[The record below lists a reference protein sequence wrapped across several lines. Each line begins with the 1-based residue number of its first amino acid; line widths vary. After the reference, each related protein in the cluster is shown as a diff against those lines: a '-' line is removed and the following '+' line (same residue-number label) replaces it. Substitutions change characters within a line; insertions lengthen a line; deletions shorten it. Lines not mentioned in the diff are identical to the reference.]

1 MSTEKVDDFD
11 SAFDEFST
19 EDETISAELAPED
32 TEFVAETEETEEVEE
47 VEEVE
52 AAIEDPEEASD
63 EEDIWANADEGLK
76 SEYNKLRDNNDKLS
90 HQAKS
95 NAGRIGALQRKLNEF
110 QATSPA
116 GGSTPSATEVAEA
129 MKTPEAWASFNEEY
143 PDIHDAIESRL
154 EVERSQNQA
163 TMDRALQPL
172 RAAEEERHVSN
183 QYAALEAAHTDWKD
197 VVNSE
202 SFIDWLQEQPN
213 AIQQLSNSNDAFEAS
228 TLLDYYKL
236 SLPTEE
242 IATTSTVTSIQQ
254 KRAKQLEDSTG
265 VKSKRGPGATG
276 VIPPDDFD
284 TAFEMFA
291 ADNR

>member
-1 MSTEKVDDFD
+1 MDSTEIVDDFD

-19 EDETISAELAPED
+19 EEETTSAELAPENI
-32 TEFVAETEETEEVEE
+32 EGVAETEE
-47 VEEVE
+47 VE
-52 AAIEDPEEASD
+52 AAAEPEAAPEP
-63 EEDIWANADEGLK
+63 EQDIWAEADEGLK
-76 SEYNKLRDNNDKLS
+76 SEYDKLRDNNDKLS

-110 QATSPA
+110 QSTSPA
-116 GGSTPSATEVAEA
+116 GGNQPSANEVAEA

-154 EVERSQNQA
+154 EVERSQNQE
-163 TMDRALQPL
+163 TMNRALQPL

-197 VVNSE
+197 VVKSE
-202 SFIDWLQEQPN
+202 SFVDWLQEQPN

-228 TLLDYYKL
+228 KLIDYYKL
-236 SLPTEE
+236 SQPKEE

-254 KRAKQLEDSTG
+254 KRAKQLEDAAG
-265 VKSKRGPGATG
+265 VRSKPGPGATG

>member
-1 MSTEKVDDFD
+1 MDSTETVDDFD
-11 SAFDEFST
+11 SAFEEFA
-19 EDETISAELAPED
+19 EVETSAELLPE
-32 TEFVAETEETEEVEE
+32 EVVEE
-47 VEEVE
+47 VVEEVL
-52 AAIEDPEEASD
+52 EEAPPEPEQD
-63 EEDIWANADEGLK
+63 DIWAGADDTLK
-76 SEYNKLRDNNDKLS
+76 SEYDKLRDNNDKLS

-116 GGSTPSATEVAEA
+116 GGATPSATEVAEA

-154 EVERSQNQA
+154 EMERSQNQE
-163 TMDRALQPL
+163 TMNRALQPL

-202 SFIDWLQEQPN
+202 SFVDWLQEQPN
-213 AIQQLSNSNDAFEAS
+213 AIQELSNSNDAFEAS
-228 TLLDYYKL
+228 KLLDYYKL
-236 SLPTEE
+236 SQPLEE

-265 VKSKRGPGATG
+265 VKSKPGPGATG
-276 VIPPDDFD
+276 IIPPDDFD

>member
-1 MSTEKVDDFD
+1 MDSTETVDDFD
-11 SAFDEFST
+11 SAFEEFA
-19 EDETISAELAPED
+19 EVETSAELLPE
-32 TEFVAETEETEEVEE
+32 EVVEE
-47 VEEVE
+47 VVEEVL
-52 AAIEDPEEASD
+52 EEAPPEPEQD
-63 EEDIWANADEGLK
+63 DIWAGADDTLK
-76 SEYNKLRDNNDKLS
+76 SEYDKLRDNNDKLS

-116 GGSTPSATEVAEA
+116 GGATPSATEVAEA

-154 EVERSQNQA
+154 EVERSQNQE
-163 TMDRALQPL
+163 TMNRALQPL
-172 RAAEEERHVSN
+172 RAAEEERHVNN

-197 VVNSE
+197 VVKSGA
-202 SFIDWLQEQPN
+202 FVDWLQQQPN

-228 TLLDYYKL
+228 KLIDYYKM
-236 SLPTEE
+236 SLPREE
-242 IATTSTVTSIQQ
+242 AATTSTVTSIQQ

-265 VKSKRGPGATG
+265 VKSKPGPGATG

-284 TAFEMFA
+284 AAFEMFA

>member
-19 EDETISAELAPED
+19 EDETTSAELAPED
-32 TEFVAETEETEEVEE
+32 TEFVAETEE

-52 AAIEDPEEASD
+52 AATEEPEQAP
-63 EEDIWANADEGLK
+63 EEDIWAEADEGLK
-76 SEYNKLRDNNDKLS
+76 SEYDKLRDNNDKLS

-116 GGSTPSATEVAEA
+116 GGATPSATEVAEA

-154 EVERSQNQA
+154 EMERSQNQE
-163 TMDRALQPL
+163 TMNRALQPL

-202 SFIDWLQEQPN
+202 SFVDWLQEQPN
-213 AIQQLSNSNDAFEAS
+213 AIQELSNSNDAFEAS
-228 TLLDYYKL
+228 KLLDYYKL
-236 SLPTEE
+236 SQPLEE

-265 VKSKRGPGATG
+265 VKSKPGPGATG

>member
-1 MSTEKVDDFD
+1 MDSTEIVDDFD

-19 EDETISAELAPED
+19 EEETTSAELAPENI
-32 TEFVAETEETEEVEE
+32 EGVAETEE
-47 VEEVE
+47 VE
-52 AAIEDPEEASD
+52 AAAEPEAAPEP
-63 EEDIWANADEGLK
+63 EQDIWAEADEGLK
-76 SEYNKLRDNNDKLS
+76 SEYDKLRDNNDKLS

-110 QATSPA
+110 QSTSPA
-116 GGSTPSATEVAEA
+116 GGNQPSANEVAEA

-154 EVERSQNQA
+154 EVERSQNQE
-163 TMDRALQPL
+163 TMNRALQPL

-197 VVNSE
+197 VVKSE
-202 SFIDWLQEQPN
+202 SFVDWLQEQPN

-228 TLLDYYKL
+228 KLIDYYKL
-236 SLPTEE
+236 SQPKEE

-254 KRAKQLEDSTG
+254 KRAKQLEDAAG
-265 VKSKRGPGATG
+265 VRSKPGPGATG

-284 TAFEMFA
+284 SAFNWFA

>member
-19 EDETISAELAPED
+19 EDETTSAELAPED
-32 TEFVAETEETEEVEE
+32 TEFVAETEE

-52 AAIEDPEEASD
+52 AATEEPEQAPEA
-63 EEDIWANADEGLK
+63 DIWAEADEGLK
-76 SEYNKLRDNNDKLS
+76 SEYDKLRDNNDKLS

-116 GGSTPSATEVAEA
+116 GGVQPSATEVAEA

-154 EVERSQNQA
+154 EMERSQNQEA
-163 TMDRALQPL
+163 MNRALQPL
-172 RAAEEERHVSN
+172 QAAEEERHVTG

-202 SFIDWLQEQPN
+202 SFVDWLQEQPN
-213 AIQQLSNSNDAFEAS
+213 AIQELSNSNDAFEAS
-228 TLLDYYKL
+228 KLIDYYKL
-236 SLPTEE
+236 SQPLEE

-265 VKSKRGPGATG
+265 VKSKPGPGATG

>member
-1 MSTEKVDDFD
+1 MDSTETVDDFD
-11 SAFDEFST
+11 SAFEEFA
-19 EDETISAELAPED
+19 EVETSAELLPE
-32 TEFVAETEETEEVEE
+32 EVVEE
-47 VEEVE
+47 VVEEVL
-52 AAIEDPEEASD
+52 EEAPPEPEQD
-63 EEDIWANADEGLK
+63 DIWAGADDTLK
-76 SEYNKLRDNNDKLS
+76 SEYDKLRDNNDKLS

-116 GGSTPSATEVAEA
+116 GGNPPSATEVAEA

-154 EVERSQNQA
+154 EMERSQNQE
-163 TMDRALQPL
+163 TMNRALQPL

-202 SFIDWLQEQPN
+202 SFVDWLQEQPN
-213 AIQQLSNSNDAFEAS
+213 AIQELSNSNDAFEAS
-228 TLLDYYKL
+228 KLLDYYKL
-236 SLPTEE
+236 SQPLEE

-265 VKSKRGPGATG
+265 VKSKPGPGATG

>member
-19 EDETISAELAPED
+19 EDETTSAELAPED
-32 TEFVAETEETEEVEE
+32 TEFVAETEE

-52 AAIEDPEEASD
+52 AATEEPEQAP
-63 EEDIWANADEGLK
+63 EEDIWAEADEGLK
-76 SEYNKLRDNNDKLS
+76 SEYDKLRDNNDKLS

-110 QATSPA
+110 QASSPA
-116 GGSTPSATEVAEA
+116 GGVQPSATEVAEA

-154 EVERSQNQA
+154 EMERSQNQE
-163 TMDRALQPL
+163 TMNRALQPL

-202 SFIDWLQEQPN
+202 SFVDWLQEQPN
-213 AIQQLSNSNDAFEAS
+213 AIQELSNSNDAFEAS
-228 TLLDYYKL
+228 KLLDYYKL
-236 SLPTEE
+236 SQPLEE

-265 VKSKRGPGATG
+265 VKSKPGPGATG

>member
-1 MSTEKVDDFD
+1 MDSTEIVDDFE
-11 SAFDEFST
+11 SAFDEFA
-19 EDETISAELAPED
+19 EGEVSAELAPED
-32 TEFVAETEETEEVEE
+32 TEVVAETEE
-47 VEEVE
+47 VE
-52 AAIEDPEEASD
+52 AAAETEEAPV
-63 EEDIWANADEGLK
+63 EQDIWAEADEGLR
-76 SEYNKLRDNNDKLS
+76 SEYDKLRDNNDKLS

-116 GGSTPSATEVAEA
+116 GGATPSATEVAEA

-154 EVERSQNQA
+154 EVERSQNQE
-163 TMDRALQPL
+163 TMNRALQPL
-172 RAAEEERHVSN
+172 RAAEEERHVN
-183 QYAALEAAHTDWKD
+183 VQYAALEAAHTDWKD
-197 VVNSE
+197 VVKSGA
-202 SFIDWLQEQPN
+202 FVDWLQQQPN

-228 TLLDYYKL
+228 KLIDYYKM
-236 SLPTEE
+236 SLPREE
-242 IATTSTVTSIQQ
+242 AATTSTVTSIQQ

-265 VKSKRGPGATG
+265 VKSKPGPGATG

-284 TAFEMFA
+284 AAFEMFA

>member
-19 EDETISAELAPED
+19 EDETTSAELAPED
-32 TEFVAETEETEEVEE
+32 TEFVAETEE

-52 AAIEDPEEASD
+52 AATEEPEQAP
-63 EEDIWANADEGLK
+63 EEDIWAEADEGLK
-76 SEYNKLRDNNDKLS
+76 SEYDKLRDNNDKLS

-110 QATSPA
+110 QASSPA
-116 GGSTPSATEVAEA
+116 GGVQPSATEVAEA

-154 EVERSQNQA
+154 EMERSQNQE
-163 TMDRALQPL
+163 TMNRALQPL

-202 SFIDWLQEQPN
+202 SFVDWLQEQPN
-213 AIQQLSNSNDAFEAS
+213 AIQELSNSNDAFEAS
-228 TLLDYYKL
+228 KLLDYYKL
-236 SLPTEE
+236 SQPLEE

-265 VKSKRGPGATG
+265 VKSKPGPGATG

-284 TAFEMFA
+284 AAFEMFA

>member
-1 MSTEKVDDFD
+1 
-11 SAFDEFST
+11 
-19 EDETISAELAPED
+19 
-32 TEFVAETEETEEVEE
+32 
-47 VEEVE
+47 
-52 AAIEDPEEASD
+52 
-63 EEDIWANADEGLK
+63 
-76 SEYNKLRDNNDKLS
+76 
-90 HQAKS
+90 
-95 NAGRIGALQRKLNEF
+95 
-110 QATSPA
+110 
-116 GGSTPSATEVAEA
+116 

-154 EVERSQNQA
+154 EVERSQNQE
-163 TMDRALQPL
+163 TMNRALQPL

-197 VVNSE
+197 VVKSE
-202 SFIDWLQEQPN
+202 SFVDWLQEQPN

-228 TLLDYYKL
+228 KLIDYYKL
-236 SLPTEE
+236 SQPKGE

-254 KRAKQLEDSTG
+254 KRAKQLEDAAG
-265 VKSKRGPGATG
+265 VRSKPGPGATG

>member
-1 MSTEKVDDFD
+1 MDSTETVDDFD
-11 SAFDEFST
+11 SAFEEFA
-19 EDETISAELAPED
+19 EVETSAELLPE
-32 TEFVAETEETEEVEE
+32 EVVEE
-47 VEEVE
+47 VVEEVL
-52 AAIEDPEEASD
+52 EEAPPEPEQD
-63 EEDIWANADEGLK
+63 DIWAGADDTLK
-76 SEYNKLRDNNDKLS
+76 SEYDKLRDNNDKLS

-116 GGSTPSATEVAEA
+116 GGATPSATEVAEA

-154 EVERSQNQA
+154 EVERSQNQE
-163 TMDRALQPL
+163 TMNRALQPL
-172 RAAEEERHVSN
+172 RAAEEERHVN
-183 QYAALEAAHTDWKD
+183 GQYAALEAAHTDWKD

-202 SFIDWLQEQPN
+202 SFVDWLQQQPT

-228 TLLDYYKL
+228 KLIDYYKL
-236 SLPTEE
+236 SQPREDV
-242 IATTSTVTSIQQ
+242 ATTSTVTSIQQ

-265 VKSKRGPGATG
+265 VKSKPGPGATG

>member
-19 EDETISAELAPED
+19 EDETTSAELAPED
-32 TEFVAETEETEEVEE
+32 TEFVAETEE

-52 AAIEDPEEASD
+52 AATEEPEQAP
-63 EEDIWANADEGLK
+63 EEDIWAEADEGLK
-76 SEYNKLRDNNDKLS
+76 SEYDKLRDNNDKLS

-116 GGSTPSATEVAEA
+116 GGNQPSATEVAEA

-154 EVERSQNQA
+154 EMERSQNQE
-163 TMDRALQPL
+163 TMNRALQPL

-202 SFIDWLQEQPN
+202 SFVDWLQEQPN
-213 AIQQLSNSNDAFEAS
+213 AIQELSNSNDAFEAS
-228 TLLDYYKL
+228 KLIDYYKL
-236 SLPTEE
+236 SQPREDV
-242 IATTSTVTSIQQ
+242 ATTSTVTSIQQ

-265 VKSKRGPGATG
+265 VKSKPGPGATG

>member
-19 EDETISAELAPED
+19 EEETTSAELAPED
-32 TEFVAETEETEEVEE
+32 TEVVAET
-47 VEEVE
+47 EEVE
-52 AAIEDPEEASD
+52 AAIEEPEQAP
-63 EEDIWANADEGLK
+63 EEDIWAEADDGLK
-76 SEYNKLRDNNDKLS
+76 SEYDKLKENNDKLS

-116 GGSTPSATEVAEA
+116 GGVQPSATEVAEA

-154 EVERSQNQA
+154 EVERSQNQEA
-163 TMDRALQPL
+163 MNRALQPL
-172 RAAEEERHVSN
+172 KAAEEERHVSS

-202 SFIDWLQEQPN
+202 SFVDWLQEQPT

-228 TLLDYYKL
+228 KLLDYYKL
-236 SLPTEE
+236 SQPQEE

-265 VKSKRGPGATG
+265 VKSKPGPGATG

-284 TAFEMFA
+284 AAFEMFA

>member
-19 EDETISAELAPED
+19 EDETTSAELAPED
-32 TEFVAETEETEEVEE
+32 TEFVAETEE

-52 AAIEDPEEASD
+52 AATEEPEQAP
-63 EEDIWANADEGLK
+63 EEDIWAEADEGLK
-76 SEYNKLRDNNDKLS
+76 SEYDKLRDNNDKLS

-116 GGSTPSATEVAEA
+116 GGNPPSATEVAEA

-154 EVERSQNQA
+154 EMERSQNQE
-163 TMDRALQPL
+163 TMNRALQPL
-172 RAAEEERHVSN
+172 RAAEEERHVN
-183 QYAALEAAHTDWKD
+183 GQYAALEAAHTDWKD

-202 SFIDWLQEQPN
+202 SFVDWLQQQPT

-228 TLLDYYKL
+228 KLIDYYKL
-236 SLPTEE
+236 SQPREDV
-242 IATTSTVTSIQQ
+242 ATTSTVTSIQQ

-265 VKSKRGPGATG
+265 VKSKPGPGATG

-284 TAFEMFA
+284 AAFEMFA

>member
-1 MSTEKVDDFD
+1 MDSTEIVDDFD

-19 EDETISAELAPED
+19 EEETTSAELAPENI
-32 TEFVAETEETEEVEE
+32 EGVAETEE
-47 VEEVE
+47 VE
-52 AAIEDPEEASD
+52 AAAEPEAAPEP
-63 EEDIWANADEGLK
+63 EQDIWAEADEGLK
-76 SEYNKLRDNNDKLS
+76 SEYDKLRDNNDKLS

-110 QATSPA
+110 QSTSPA
-116 GGSTPSATEVAEA
+116 GGNQPSANEVAEA

-154 EVERSQNQA
+154 EVERSQNQE
-163 TMDRALQPL
+163 TMNRALQPL
-172 RAAEEERHVSN
+172 RAAEEERHVSS

-197 VVNSE
+197 VVKSE
-202 SFIDWLQEQPN
+202 SFVNWLQEQPN

-228 TLLDYYKL
+228 KLIDYYKL
-236 SLPTEE
+236 SQPQGE

-254 KRAKQLEDSTG
+254 KRAKQLEDAAG
-265 VKSKRGPGATG
+265 VRSKPGPGATG

>member
-1 MSTEKVDDFD
+1 MDSTETVDDFD
-11 SAFDEFST
+11 SAFEEFA
-19 EDETISAELAPED
+19 EVETSAELLPE
-32 TEFVAETEETEEVEE
+32 EVVEE
-47 VEEVE
+47 VVEEVL
-52 AAIEDPEEASD
+52 EEAPPEPEQD
-63 EEDIWANADEGLK
+63 DIWAGADDTLK
-76 SEYNKLRDNNDKLS
+76 SEYDKLRDNNDKLS

-116 GGSTPSATEVAEA
+116 GGIQPSATEVAEA

-154 EVERSQNQA
+154 EMERSQNQE
-163 TMDRALQPL
+163 TMNRALQPL
-172 RAAEEERHVSN
+172 RAAEEERHVN
-183 QYAALEAAHTDWKD
+183 GQYAALEAAHTDWKD

-202 SFIDWLQEQPN
+202 SFVDWLQQQPT

-228 TLLDYYKL
+228 KLIDYYKL
-236 SLPTEE
+236 SQPREDV
-242 IATTSTVTSIQQ
+242 ATTSTVTSIQQ

-265 VKSKRGPGATG
+265 VKSKPGPGATG

-284 TAFEMFA
+284 AAFEMFA

>member
-1 MSTEKVDDFD
+1 MDSTETVDDFD
-11 SAFDEFST
+11 SAFEEFA
-19 EDETISAELAPED
+19 EVETSAELLPE
-32 TEFVAETEETEEVEE
+32 EVVEE
-47 VEEVE
+47 VVEEVL
-52 AAIEDPEEASD
+52 EEAPPEPEQD
-63 EEDIWANADEGLK
+63 DIWAGADDTLK
-76 SEYNKLRDNNDKLS
+76 SEYDKLRDNNDKLS

-116 GGSTPSATEVAEA
+116 GGVQPSATEVAEA

-154 EVERSQNQA
+154 EMERSQNQE
-163 TMDRALQPL
+163 TMNRALQPL

-202 SFIDWLQEQPN
+202 SFVDWLQEQPN
-213 AIQQLSNSNDAFEAS
+213 AIQELSNSNDAFEAS
-228 TLLDYYKL
+228 KLLDYYKL
-236 SLPTEE
+236 SQPLEE

-265 VKSKRGPGATG
+265 VKSKPGPGATG

>member
-1 MSTEKVDDFD
+1 MDSTETVDDFD
-11 SAFDEFST
+11 SAFEEFA
-19 EDETISAELAPED
+19 EVETSAELLPE
-32 TEFVAETEETEEVEE
+32 EVVEE
-47 VEEVE
+47 VVEEVL
-52 AAIEDPEEASD
+52 EEAPPEPEQD
-63 EEDIWANADEGLK
+63 DIWAGADDTLK
-76 SEYNKLRDNNDKLS
+76 SEYDKLRDNNDKLS

-116 GGSTPSATEVAEA
+116 GGVQPSATEVAEA

-154 EVERSQNQA
+154 EMERSQNQEA
-163 TMDRALQPL
+163 MDRALQPL
-172 RAAEEERHVSN
+172 REAEEERHVTG
-183 QYAALEAAHTDWKD
+183 QYAALEAAHTDWKN

-202 SFIDWLQEQPN
+202 SFVDWLQQQPT

-228 TLLDYYKL
+228 KLLDYYKMSQPREL
-236 SLPTEE
+236 A
-242 IATTSTVTSIQQ
+242 ATTSTVTSLQQ
-254 KRAKQLEDSTG
+254 KRAKQLQDSTG
-265 VKSKRGPGATG
+265 VKSKPGPGATG

>member
-19 EDETISAELAPED
+19 EDETTSAELAPED
-32 TEFVAETEETEEVEE
+32 TEFVAETEE

-52 AAIEDPEEASD
+52 AATEEPEQAPEA
-63 EEDIWANADEGLK
+63 DIWAEADEGLK
-76 SEYNKLRDNNDKLS
+76 SEYDKLRDNNDKLS

-116 GGSTPSATEVAEA
+116 GGNQPSATEVAEA

-154 EVERSQNQA
+154 EMERSQNQE
-163 TMDRALQPL
+163 TMNRALQPL

-202 SFIDWLQEQPN
+202 SFVDWLQEQPN
-213 AIQQLSNSNDAFEAS
+213 AIQELSNSNDAFEAS
-228 TLLDYYKL
+228 KLLDYYKL
-236 SLPTEE
+236 SQPLEE

-265 VKSKRGPGATG
+265 VKSKPGPGATG

>member
-1 MSTEKVDDFD
+1 MESTEVVDDFD
-11 SAFDEFST
+11 SAFDEFT
-19 EDETISAELAPED
+19 ESAELTPED
-32 TEFVAETEETEEVEE
+32 NEAVVAEEVTAESVEE
-47 VEEVE
+47 APVV
-52 AAIEDPEEASD
+52 D
-63 EEDIWANADEGLK
+63 DIWAEADEGLK
-76 SEYNKLRDNNDKLS
+76 SEYDKLRENNDKLS

-116 GGSTPSATEVAEA
+116 GGNQPSAIEVAEA

-154 EVERSQNQA
+154 EVERSQNQEA
-163 TMDRALQPL
+163 MNRALQPL
-172 RAAEEERHVSN
+172 RAAEEERHVTG

-197 VVNSE
+197 VVKSG
-202 SFIDWLQEQPN
+202 SFVDWLQQQPT

-228 TLLDYYKL
+228 KLLDYYKM
-236 SLPTEE
+236 SQPQEAA
-242 IATTSTVTSIQQ
+242 ATTSTVTSIQQ
-254 KRAKQLEDSTG
+254 KRAKQLEDAAG
-265 VKSKRGPGATG
+265 VRSKPGPGATG

-284 TAFEMFA
+284 AAFEMFA

>member
-1 MSTEKVDDFD
+1 
-11 SAFDEFST
+11 
-19 EDETISAELAPED
+19 
-32 TEFVAETEETEEVEE
+32 
-47 VEEVE
+47 
-52 AAIEDPEEASD
+52 
-63 EEDIWANADEGLK
+63 
-76 SEYNKLRDNNDKLS
+76 
-90 HQAKS
+90 
-95 NAGRIGALQRKLNEF
+95 
-110 QATSPA
+110 
-116 GGSTPSATEVAEA
+116 
-129 MKTPEAWASFNEEY
+129 
-143 PDIHDAIESRL
+143 
-154 EVERSQNQA
+154 
-163 TMDRALQPL
+163 
-172 RAAEEERHVSN
+172 
-183 QYAALEAAHTDWKD
+183 

>member
-19 EDETISAELAPED
+19 EDETTSAELAPED
-32 TEFVAETEETEEVEE
+32 TEFVAETEE

-52 AAIEDPEEASD
+52 AATEEPEQAPEA
-63 EEDIWANADEGLK
+63 DIWAEADEGLK
-76 SEYNKLRDNNDKLS
+76 SEYDKLRDNNDKLS

-116 GGSTPSATEVAEA
+116 GGNQPSATEVAEA

-154 EVERSQNQA
+154 EMERSQNQE
-163 TMDRALQPL
+163 TMNRALQPL

-202 SFIDWLQEQPN
+202 SFVDWLQEQPN
-213 AIQQLSNSNDAFEAS
+213 AIQELSNSNDAFEACK
-228 TLLDYYKL
+228 LLDYYKL
-236 SLPTEE
+236 SQPLEE

-265 VKSKRGPGATG
+265 VKSKPGPGATG

>member
-19 EDETISAELAPED
+19 EEETTSAELAPED
-32 TEFVAETEETEEVEE
+32 TEFVAETEE
-47 VEEVE
+47 VE
-52 AAIEDPEEASD
+52 AAIEEPEQAP
-63 EEDIWANADEGLK
+63 EEDIWAEADDGLK
-76 SEYNKLRDNNDKLS
+76 SEYDKLKENNDKLS

-116 GGSTPSATEVAEA
+116 GGVQPSATEVAEA

-154 EVERSQNQA
+154 EMERSQNQE
-163 TMDRALQPL
+163 TMNRALQPL

-202 SFIDWLQEQPN
+202 SFVDWLQEQPN

-228 TLLDYYKL
+228 KLIDYYKM
-236 SLPTEE
+236 SLPREE
-242 IATTSTVTSIQQ
+242 AATTSTVTSIQQ

-265 VKSKRGPGATG
+265 VKSKPGPGATG

-284 TAFEMFA
+284 AAFEMFA

>member
-1 MSTEKVDDFD
+1 M
-11 SAFDEFST
+11 A
-19 EDETISAELAPED
+19 
-32 TEFVAETEETEEVEE
+32 
-47 VEEVE
+47 
-52 AAIEDPEEASD
+52 
-63 EEDIWANADEGLK
+63 
-76 SEYNKLRDNNDKLS
+76 
-90 HQAKS
+90 H
-95 NAGRIGALQRKLNEF
+95 
-110 QATSPA
+110 SPA
-116 GGSTPSATEVAEA
+116 GGATPSATEVAEA

-154 EVERSQNQA
+154 EMERSQNQE
-163 TMDRALQPL
+163 TMNRALQPL

-202 SFIDWLQEQPN
+202 SFVDWLQEQPN
-213 AIQQLSNSNDAFEAS
+213 AIQELSNSNDAFEAS
-228 TLLDYYKL
+228 KLLDYYKL
-236 SLPTEE
+236 SQPLEE

-265 VKSKRGPGATG
+265 VKSKPGPGATG

-284 TAFEMFA
+284 AAFEMFA

>member
-1 MSTEKVDDFD
+1 MDSTEIVDDFD

-19 EDETISAELAPED
+19 EEETTSAELAPENI
-32 TEFVAETEETEEVEE
+32 EGVAETEE
-47 VEEVE
+47 VE
-52 AAIEDPEEASD
+52 AAAEPEAAPEP
-63 EEDIWANADEGLK
+63 EQDIWAEADEGLK
-76 SEYNKLRDNNDKLS
+76 SEYDKLRDNNDKLS

-116 GGSTPSATEVAEA
+116 GGTTPSATEVAEA

-154 EVERSQNQA
+154 EVERSQNQE
-163 TMDRALQPL
+163 TMNRALQPL

-197 VVNSE
+197 VVKSE
-202 SFIDWLQEQPN
+202 SFVDWLQEQPN

-228 TLLDYYKL
+228 KLIDYYKL
-236 SLPTEE
+236 SQPQEA

-254 KRAKQLEDSTG
+254 KRAKQLEDAAG
-265 VKSKRGPGATG
+265 VRSKPGPGATG

>member
-19 EDETISAELAPED
+19 EDETTSAELAPED
-32 TEFVAETEETEEVEE
+32 TEFVAETEE

-52 AAIEDPEEASD
+52 AATEEPEQAP
-63 EEDIWANADEGLK
+63 EEDIWAEADEGLK
-76 SEYNKLRDNNDKLS
+76 SEYDKLRDNNDKLS

-116 GGSTPSATEVAEA
+116 GGNQPSATEVAEA

-154 EVERSQNQA
+154 EMERSQNQE
-163 TMDRALQPL
+163 TMNRALQPL

-202 SFIDWLQEQPN
+202 SFVDWLQEQPN
-213 AIQQLSNSNDAFEAS
+213 AIQELSNSNDAFEAS
-228 TLLDYYKL
+228 KLLDYYKL
-236 SLPTEE
+236 SQPMEE

-265 VKSKRGPGATG
+265 VKSKPGPGATG

>member
-1 MSTEKVDDFD
+1 MDSTEIVDDFD

-19 EDETISAELAPED
+19 EEEITSAELAPED
-32 TEFVAETEETEEVEE
+32 IEIVAETK
-47 VEEVE
+47 EVE
-52 AAIEDPEEASD
+52 AAIDEPEEAP
-63 EEDIWANADEGLK
+63 EEPDIWAEADEGLK
-76 SEYNKLRDNNDKLS
+76 SEYEKLRDNNDKLS

-116 GGSTPSATEVAEA
+116 GGNQPSATEVAEA

-154 EVERSQNQA
+154 EVERSQNQEA
-163 TMDRALQPL
+163 MNRALQPL
-172 RAAEEERHVSN
+172 QAAEEERHVTG
-183 QYAALEAAHTDWKD
+183 QYAALEAAHTDWKA

-202 SFIDWLQEQPN
+202 SFVDWLQEQPN

-228 TLLDYYKL
+228 KLIDYYKL
-236 SLPTEE
+236 SQPQEE

-265 VKSKRGPGATG
+265 VKSKPGPGATG

>member
-1 MSTEKVDDFD
+1 MDSTEIVDDFD

-19 EDETISAELAPED
+19 EEETTSAELAPED
-32 TEFVAETEETEEVEE
+32 IEIVAETK
-47 VEEVE
+47 EVE
-52 AAIEDPEEASD
+52 AAIDEPEEAP
-63 EEDIWANADEGLK
+63 EEPDIWAEADEGLK
-76 SEYNKLRDNNDKLS
+76 SEYDKLRDNNDKLS

-116 GGSTPSATEVAEA
+116 GGATPSATEVAEA

-154 EVERSQNQA
+154 EVERSQNQE
-163 TMDRALQPL
+163 TMNRALQPL
-172 RAAEEERHVSN
+172 RAAEEERHVN
-183 QYAALEAAHTDWKD
+183 GQYAALEAAHTDWKD

-202 SFIDWLQEQPN
+202 SFVDWLQEQPN

-228 TLLDYYKL
+228 KLIDYYKL
-236 SLPTEE
+236 SQPQEE

-265 VKSKRGPGATG
+265 VKSKPGPGATG

>member
-19 EDETISAELAPED
+19 EDETTSAELAPED
-32 TEFVAETEETEEVEE
+32 TEFVAETEE

-52 AAIEDPEEASD
+52 AATEEPEQAPEA
-63 EEDIWANADEGLK
+63 DIWAEADEGLK
-76 SEYNKLRDNNDKLS
+76 SEYDKLRDNNDKLS

-116 GGSTPSATEVAEA
+116 GGVQPSATEVAEA

-154 EVERSQNQA
+154 EMERSQNQEA
-163 TMDRALQPL
+163 MNRALQPL
-172 RAAEEERHVSN
+172 QAAEEERHVSN

-202 SFIDWLQEQPN
+202 SFVDWLQEQPN
-213 AIQQLSNSNDAFEAS
+213 AIQELSNSNDAFEAS
-228 TLLDYYKL
+228 KLLDYYKL
-236 SLPTEE
+236 SQPLEE

-265 VKSKRGPGATG
+265 VKSKPGPGATG